1 MASEGKPINVL
12 DRFITWEGE
21 ISERHQ
27 QSTEQNTKTKNTK
40 LTSNKT
46 QPWWTQTQQS
56 NWNEIYGSK
65 GYRIAKDMSF
75 FWLFWWIS
83 A

>member
-12 DRFITWEGE
+12 DQFITWEGE

-46 QPWWTQTQQS
+46 QP
-56 NWNEIYGSK
+56 
-65 GYRIAKDMSF
+65 
-75 FWLFWWIS
+75 
-83 A
+83 